1 MKTFRSLYLSFF
13 LYQALHVHAT
23 DTTYKLLDRKGYDVH
38 ERPKMTV
45 NGTVPITTYFI
56 LGKKDRA
63 GKSQSRP
70 FQAVLEAMKKQ
81 ETEEAKIKQSTSLK
95 GGLVQNLPPPPA
107 PAPVANGF
115 AQPSP
120 QMDPN
125 SMPTESVDMSAAG
138 RMVRNDGMSANPGQ
152 NPAMRSSEMLVDQNN
167 LAKSYNQ
174 QQYPQQQQ
182 QQQQAQSKTCE
193 LL

>member
-63 GKSQSRP
+63 GKAQIRP

-95 GGLVQNLPPPPA
+95 GGIPQNLPPPPA
-107 PAPVANGF
+107 PAPAPVANGF
-115 AQPSP
+115 VQPPP
-120 QMDPN
+120 QMEPN
-125 SMPTESVDMSAAG
+125 SMPTESVDMTAAG
-138 RMVRNDGMSANPGQ
+138 RMVRNDGMSANPAQ
-152 NPAMRSSEMLVDQNN
+152 NPAMRSSEMLIDQNN

-182 QQQQAQSKTCE
+182 QPQSKTCE